1 MQTQYVSRN
10 GFRKRQILASANTTA
25 ADVVVCPAAT
35 AKMAM
40 VLSTALTSGG
50 ETSVFVTKPIPTYMP
65 KAGNI
70 YFTRTS
76 GTVSTI
82 AYTSYTGSTFT
93 IGSTV
98 FNSTDPNG
106 PAAAGNAILIGIPN
120 RVVITAWSVSCVNT
134 GTASSFTLRNK
145 TTTASILKVWHAL
158 ATTGN
163 FNVAQDDLTMAG
175 ESGETIQIVPSAQN
189 TGNFDITVE
198 GYFLPASVP
207 LLNEYTGVP

>member
-1 MQTQYVSRN
+1 MQQQYVSRN
-10 GFRKRQILASANTTA
+10 GFRKRKVLTA
-25 ADVVVCPAAT
+25 AGTTGADLVACPAAT
-35 AKMAM
+35 ARVPM

-50 ETSVFVTKPIPTYMP
+50 ETSVVLTQPIPTYTP

-70 YFTRTS
+70 YIVRNS

-93 IGSTV
+93 IGSTA

-106 PAAAGNAILIGIPN
+106 PAAAGNIIQLVVPN

-134 GTASSFTLRNK
+134 GTAATFTLRNK
-145 TTTASILKVWHAL
+145 TTTTSVLKAWYAL
-158 ATTGN
+158 ATSGN
-163 FNVAQDDLTMAG
+163 FTDSITDVTFAG
-175 ESGETIQIVPSAQN
+175 ESGETIEIVPAAQS
-189 TGNFDITVE
+189 GGSFDISVE
-198 GYFLPASVP
+198 GYFIPATTP